1 MKMEGFQIN
10 YTDLSDLFWEYKR
23 KIENLIENIDN
34 CIERINMFTENAV
47 FTGKTGDAVKSYLG
61 EAHITILSGIKVT
74 AQKLLDNMA
83 AYKDGYRAID
93 SSTNFKLD
101 EEAIQ
106 EFRKKLA
113 SNYEDTDEYTGK
125 IRSALSEVSDISDV
139 GMPDSNG
146 VFDIHEQMDS
156 DLIKLVSNVN
166 SYERE
171 NVVRLEN
178 SVELLLEN
186 LQSCLSK
193 IGLSQGAIESYETGS
208 FITGKDAGTLN
219 TGIKI
224 FGDLHEKN
232 KEAYDEIYETEQ
244 KIKDEAEKRKTQG
257 IWRIVGGA
265 VLIATGAACIVL
277 TGGAATPV
285 VADVA
290 VAVGR
295 GTAVFGAADAIEG
308 TQDIYYGSTGD
319 IDSTAVNG
327 IKDDLFQGNEDAYYL
342 TENAFAFAASAMIP
356 IGQASTAGNLT
367 FKSTAT
373 IVAKEGISMG
383 AGAGAQ
389 KITTDVTGN
398 DTAGMVA
405 GMVASG
411 VTAKGLNG
419 IEAEANKLAKAPKG
433 IDGVTEG
440 AGNLAEDVGKAGKG
454 LEGAAKGA
462 ESAAEDAGKVV
473 ETSYGKSRE
482 IIQCSD
488 INSKEVAKVEE
499 KVPVSD
505 AVMKSL
511 EGSGLTSDRIKEI
524 RDLPKPDYSKGEFV
538 NRDVNKPD
546 PKTYLNPD
554 YYQKHLEP
562 FEKTGCYR
570 IQRTD
575 PMLPDD
581 QYGGVLGHNSGL
593 FVTSGEDMM
602 KVLKEADGDVS
613 KLEKI
618 FGMDEGDWG
627 KNPVIIRVDDPQHLR
642 IPDGNEMGAWTKY
655 YIPGGFTSGNQAE
668 AVIDSVPRGEYQV
681 MKFNNPELMN
691 WMKKGIGE

>member
-1 MKMEGFQIN
+1 MEGFQIN

-23 KIENLIENIDN
+23 KIDNLIENIDN
-34 CIERINMFTENAV
+34 CIEKINMFTENAV

-74 AQKLLDNMA
+74 AQTLLDNMA

-257 IWRIVGGA
+257 IWRTVGGA
-265 VLIATGAACIVL
+265 VLIATGVACIVL
-277 TGGAATPV
+277 TGGAAIPI

-290 VAVGR
+290 VAVGS

-440 AGNLAEDVGKAGKG
+440 AGNVAEDVGKIVESGGKIFKFSDMTESEIVKIVERYRKKAPIEIPDTAKYKAKSMADG
-454 LEGAAKGA
+454 YEQISYKWNDGTYKYEVRWHTRTSGAPEGQGNTW
-462 ESAAEDAGKVV
+462 V
-473 ETSYGKSRE
+473 
-482 IIQCSD
+482 
-488 INSKEVAKVEE
+488 
-499 KVPVSD
+499 
-505 AVMKSL
+505 
-511 EGSGLTSDRIKEI
+511 
-524 RDLPKPDYSKGEFV
+524 
-538 NRDVNKPD
+538 
-546 PKTYLNPD
+546 
-554 YYQKHLEP
+554 
-562 FEKTGCYR
+562 
-570 IQRTD
+570 IQRT
-575 PMLPDD
+575 
-581 QYGGVLGHNSGL
+581 
-593 FVTSGEDMM
+593 
-602 KVLKEADGDVS
+602 
-613 KLEKI
+613 
-618 FGMDEGDWG
+618 
-627 KNPVIIRVDDPQHLR
+627 
-642 IPDGNEMGAWTKY
+642 
-655 YIPGGFTSGNQAE
+655 IPGNGG
-668 AVIDSVPRGEYQV
+668 
-681 MKFNNPELMN
+681 
-691 WMKKGIGE
+691 KKPSTQFLIGENEWVEGWKWYDAISARKNGTATQEQIELLDKGHWKE

>member
-1 MKMEGFQIN
+1 MEGFQIN

-74 AQKLLDNMA
+74 AQTLLDNMA

-257 IWRIVGGA
+257 IWRTVGGA

-277 TGGAATPV
+277 TGGAAIPI

-290 VAVGR
+290 VAVGS

-433 IDGVTEG
+433 IDGVTE
-440 AGNLAEDVGKAGKG
+440 EAGKG

-462 ESAAEDAGKVV
+462 ESAAEDVGKVV
-473 ETSYGKSRE
+473 ESGSSSGK
-482 IIQCSD
+482 
-488 INSKEVAKVEE
+488 VW
-499 KVPVSD
+499 
-505 AVMKSL
+505 
-511 EGSGLTSDRIKEI
+511 
-524 RDLPKPDYSKGEFV
+524 DYSKQFDGELANFNAGYEIKNV
-538 NRDVNKPD
+538 IKEDLYLVQFHSNAEVGSGRSLKYWTTFDAANRISTVD
-546 PKTYLNPD
+546 D
-554 YYQKHLEP
+554 YMNQMALLSNWGARDNVSIAKIPAGTKIKYAIGTAKEQVGAIESRPGGGLQIL
-562 FEKTGCYR
+562 FEKFDDGWVLDTR
-570 IQRTD
+570 
-575 PMLPDD
+575 PLP
-581 QYGGVLGHNSGL
+581 
-593 FVTSGEDMM
+593 
-602 KVLKEADGDVS
+602 
-613 KLEKI
+613 
-618 FGMDEGDWG
+618 
-627 KNPVIIRVDDPQHLR
+627 
-642 IPDGNEMGAWTKY
+642 
-655 YIPGGFTSGNQAE
+655 
-668 AVIDSVPRGEYQV
+668 
-681 MKFNNPELMN
+681 
-691 WMKKGIGE
+691 

>member
-1 MKMEGFQIN
+1 MEGFQIN

-34 CIERINMFTENAV
+34 CIERISMFTENAV

-74 AQKLLDNMA
+74 AQTLLDNMA

-193 IGLSQGAIESYETGS
+193 IGLSQGAIESYKTGS
-208 FITGKDAGTLN
+208 FITGKDVGTLN

-257 IWRIVGGA
+257 IWRMVGGA

-277 TGGAATPV
+277 TGGAAIPI

-290 VAVGR
+290 VAVGS

-440 AGNLAEDVGKAGKG
+440 AGNVAEDVGKAGKG

-473 ETSYGKSRE
+473 EGGSSSNKFSNWDDMKDAYKGKVT
-482 IIQCSD
+482 
-488 INSKEVAKVEE
+488 KF
-499 KVPVSD
+499 
-505 AVMKSL
+505 L
-511 EGSGLTSDRIKEI
+511 
-524 RDLPKPDYSKGEFV
+524 KG
-538 NRDVNKPD
+538 NKPKGSPI
-546 PKTYLNPD
+546 PKNW
-554 YYQKHLEP
+554 
-562 FEKTGCYR
+562 FEKGGTLEIETLDDGSQIWKYTSAKGDTVPYINQQVKFPKQYMFPDEDIAEFSIGKFTGDR
-570 IQRTD
+570 ELD
-575 PMLPDD
+575 
-581 QYGGVLGHNSGL
+581 
-593 FVTSGEDMM
+593 
-602 KVLKEADGDVS
+602 KKAA
-613 KLEKI
+613 LE
-618 FGMDEGDWG
+618 FLRSEGYDE
-627 KNPVIIRVDDPQHLR
+627 
-642 IPDGNEMGAWTKY
+642 IPDGYVLHHDYENGKMQLIEEEIHRIFTHYGGNY
-655 YIPGGFTSGNQAE
+655 YN
-668 AVIDSVPRGEYQV
+668 
-681 MKFNNPELMN
+681 K
-691 WMKKGIGE
+691 

>member
-1 MKMEGFQIN
+1 MEGFQIN

-34 CIERINMFTENAV
+34 CIERISMFTENAV

-74 AQKLLDNMA
+74 AQTLLDNMA

-113 SNYEDTDEYTGK
+113 SNYEDTDKYTGK

-257 IWRIVGGA
+257 IWRTVGGA
-265 VLIATGAACIVL
+265 VLIATGVACIVL
-277 TGGAATPV
+277 TGGAAIPI

-290 VAVGR
+290 VAVGS

-356 IGQASTAGNLT
+356 IGHASTAGNLT

-433 IDGVTEG
+433 LDGVTEE
-440 AGNLAEDVGKAGKG
+440 AGNLAKDVGKI
-454 LEGAAKGA
+454 
-462 ESAAEDAGKVV
+462 V
-473 ETSYGKSRE
+473 ETSYGKSSE
-482 IIQCSD
+482 KLNWDAIV
-488 INSKEVAKVEE
+488 SK
-499 KVPVSD
+499 
-505 AVMKSL
+505 
-511 EGSGLTSDRIKEI
+511 
-524 RDLPKPDYSKGEFV
+524 KGETRVEHIKRHTVQNNSRETHSVFNGNPIDMV
-538 NRDVNKPD
+538 NDAWEQRHLVEPISDGMGGTIYNIPYKNAGYESGYIN
-546 PKTYLNPD
+546 TGAQMD
-554 YYQKHLEP
+554 YITIVTLDES
-562 FEKTGCYR
+562 
-570 IQRTD
+570 TD
-575 PMLPDD
+575 LITAFP
-581 QYGGVLGHNSGL
+581 S
-593 FVTSGEDMM
+593 F
-602 KVLKEADGDVS
+602 GDYH
-613 KLEKI
+613 K
-618 FGMDEGDWG
+618 
-627 KNPVIIRVDDPQHLR
+627 
-642 IPDGNEMGAWTKY
+642 
-655 YIPGGFTSGNQAE
+655 
-668 AVIDSVPRGEYQV
+668 
-681 MKFNNPELMN
+681 
-691 WMKKGIGE
+691 